1 MFYSL
6 HQRGEGVSRIHK
18 QGLIKHDF
26 QRPHSEKVRLRGQTD
41 ISQARMC
48 RSELLADY
56 YITHNICFIL
66 TSAEELVG
74 RPRELRGDEWRSN

>member
-26 QRPHSEKVRLRGQTD
+26 QRPHSETVRLRGQTD

-48 RSELLADY
+48 RSELLADC

-74 RPRELRGDEWRSN
+74 RLRELRGDEWRSN